1 MASLLAIAYFYKFA
15 PYKKEVFQNY
25 FEATTLEFY
34 FATIYDNVQTV
45 KYFVFI
51 SNKLIWGSDCF
62 YFVLVF
68 WHNLTIYFLIKFV
81 LPKQIMI
88 FKILYDHIYGSKV
101 LVVLYFVMSVKKLH
115 CAISW
120 NMIQQSTVQQCT
132 IYA

>member
-1 MASLLAIAYFYKFA
+1 MASLLAIAYFYKFV

-68 WHNLTIYFLIKFV
+68 
-81 LPKQIMI
+81 
-88 FKILYDHIYGSKV
+88 
-101 LVVLYFVMSVKKLH
+101 
-115 CAISW
+115 
-120 NMIQQSTVQQCT
+120 
-132 IYA
+132 